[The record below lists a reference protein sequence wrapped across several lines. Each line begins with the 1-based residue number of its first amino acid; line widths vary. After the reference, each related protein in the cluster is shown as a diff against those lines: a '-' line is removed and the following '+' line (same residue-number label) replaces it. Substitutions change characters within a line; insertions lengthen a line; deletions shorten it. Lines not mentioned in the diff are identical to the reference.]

1 MRMTS
6 LAAAMSVVA
15 LVACAKK
22 DNGTT
27 DTARADSAAATNAT
41 AVNPPA
47 DTATK
52 LTDANIAALLDEANA
67 GDSATGKLATQK
79 GTKANVKA
87 FGVLMMKDH
96 HALRVKGEELA
107 KKLNVTPTPPM
118 NDSLPTKVKAAQDN
132 LNSMDKGAAWDKAYI
147 DGEVATHQMVL
158 ALIDQAK
165 SAASAPELKTLL
177 DQARPNIEMH
187 LKRAQDIQAKL
198 GSGTADSTKKP

>member
-6 LAAAMSVVA
+6 LVAAVGVVA
-15 LVACAKK
+15 LVGCAKK
-22 DNGTT
+22 DNDSYDTT
-27 DTARADSAAATNAT
+27 RTDSAAATSAT
-41 AVNPPA
+41 TVSPA

-67 GDSATGKLATQK
+67 GDSATGKIASTK
-79 GTKANVKA
+79 GSKADVKA

-96 HALRVKGEELA
+96 HALRVKGEELV
-107 KKLNVTPTPPM
+107 KKLNVTPMAPA
-118 NDSLPTKVKAAQDN
+118 NDSLPGKVKAAQDN

-158 ALIDQAK
+158 GLIDAAK
-165 SAASAPELKTLL
+165 GAAQAPELKTLL

-187 LKRAQDIQAKL
+187 LTQAQKIQARL
-198 GSGTADSTKKP
+198 NGTAADSTKKP